1 MLNQSQNKSRRNIPT
16 SIADRLYRMKQVL
29 IHRILDKVP
38 SSASVQ
44 GTMDMFIASIGGKDD
59 DLSLWP
65 LSANTFS
72 SLDPIHSSAQLQ
84 IHQDNVGPQ
93 FAIAQNS
100 LISA

>member
-1 MLNQSQNKSRRNIPT
+1 
-16 SIADRLYRMKQVL
+16 
-29 IHRILDKVP
+29 
-38 SSASVQ
+38 
-44 GTMDMFIASIGGKDD
+44 MDMFIASIGGKDD

-65 LSANTFS
+65 LSADTFS

-93 FAIAQNS
+93 FAVAPNS